1 MMIRGGLA
9 VWCFALAIAGGC
21 AKIQHPPEADVLNLY
36 NWADYIGYDT
46 IAEFE
51 RRTHIKVVQ
60 DFYDSNEALEAKL
73 LVGDA
78 GYDLV
83 NTTTAFYG
91 RQIRAGV
98 YRPLDF
104 TQLPNW
110 KNLDPEVLRLQAQA
124 DPGNRFAVPYLH
136 AMNGFVYSVDAV
148 RAHLPAAPIHSLAML
163 FDPAVISKFANC
175 GVSFLDSP
183 EDILELALL
192 YLHLDPN
199 SRKPEDLHAA
209 ERTILA
215 VRPYIREFDSIDYWQ
230 QLASGDLCIAVA
242 WSSDYSVAQRRAR
255 ETGSGAHLAFTVP
268 QEGAAITYN
277 AWLIPASAP
286 HPQAALRFL
295 DYLLEPK
302 VIAAITNDI
311 HYGND
316 NLAARRFV
324 EESTLNDPAIYP
336 TPEIAKR
343 LYLPA
348 AVDPEFERLRTR
360 TWTRIKTGE

>member
-1 MMIRGGLA
+1 MVVRLGLA
-9 VWCFALAIAGGC
+9 AALIAVSCTGACG
-21 AKIQHPPEADVLNLY
+21 KVTHQPEAAVLNLY
-36 NWADYIGYDT
+36 NWADYIGHDT

-98 YRPLDF
+98 YLPLNF
-104 TQLPNW
+104 SKLPHW
-110 KNLDPEVLRLQAQA
+110 KNLDTDVLRLQAPA
-124 DPGNRFAVPYLH
+124 DPGNRYAVPYLH
-136 AMNGFVYSVDAV
+136 AMNGFVYNVDAINM
-148 RAHLPAAPIHSLAML
+148 RMPAAPTNSLAML
-163 FDPAVISKFANC
+163 FDPAVIAKFADC

-183 EDILELALL
+183 EDVLELALL

-215 VRPYIREFDSIDYWQ
+215 VRPYIRVFDSIDYWH
-230 QLASGDLCIAVA
+230 QLAAGDLCIAIA
-242 WSSDYSVAQRRAR
+242 WSSDYSVAQTRAR

-268 QEGAAITYN
+268 KEGAAITYN

-295 DYLLEPK
+295 DYLLEPQ

-316 NLAARRFV
+316 NLAARPFV
-324 EESTLNDPAIYP
+324 EPSILSDPAIYP
-336 TPEIAKR
+336 PPELVKR

-348 AVDPEFERLRTR
+348 EVGPDFERLRTR
-360 TWTRIKTGE
+360 TWTRVKTGE